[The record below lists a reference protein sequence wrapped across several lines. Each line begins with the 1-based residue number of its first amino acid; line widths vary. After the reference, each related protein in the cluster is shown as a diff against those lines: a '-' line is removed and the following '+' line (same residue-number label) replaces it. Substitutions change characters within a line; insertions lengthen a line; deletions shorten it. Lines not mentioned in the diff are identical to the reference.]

1 MPILLLGH
9 NKRSM
14 DFWQEV
20 YWDNTVEDYAWF
32 LGAVVAALLLQRWV
46 SLLISKIMYL
56 IFKRFDN
63 ESVGHSEF
71 ERLLNAPLQ
80 LIVFLIV
87 FKIGSNHIEF
97 PEAWGLTKPPAFG
110 VILVLEKLYGS
121 ILLFAFG
128 FLGFRIVE
136 FLGAIFLARAQKTES
151 KSDDQLVP
159 FLRDILKV
167 FVVLVI
173 LLAFMAKIMDVNVA
187 ALVAGLGVGGVA
199 IALASKETLENLL
212 GSFTIFL
219 DKPFAVGDMV
229 TIDGITGTVE
239 RVGVRSTRIRTLDR
253 SYVTV
258 PNKKLTE
265 SNLDNLTLRS
275 QRRGRF
281 MVGLVYSTKAESI
294 KKIVEEIQIYLDQ
307 HPETSMDGV
316 VRFYEYGESS
326 LNILVQYFVNT
337 MDWDLYLKIRED
349 INFKI
354 MEIVLRNGSSF
365 AFPSRSLYFE
375 NPLNTNQQTS

>member
-1 MPILLLGH
+1 
-9 NKRSM
+9 M

-20 YWDNTVEDYAWF
+20 YWGNTIEDYAWF
-32 LGAVVAALLLQRWV
+32 LGALVAALLLQKWV
-46 SLLISKIMYL
+46 SLLISKIIYL

-63 ESVGHSEF
+63 ESVGHTEF

-80 LIVFLIV
+80 FIVFLIV
-87 FKIGSNHIEF
+87 FKTGSNHIEF
-97 PEAWGLTKPPAFG
+97 PEAWGLVKPPEFG
-110 VILVLEKLYGS
+110 VILVLEKVFSSL
-121 ILLFAFG
+121 LLFAFG

-136 FLGAIFLARAQKTES
+136 FLGAIFLARAQQTES

-167 FVVLVI
+167 FVVIIIVM
-173 LLAFMAKIMDVNVA
+173 AFMAKVFDVNIT

-239 RVGVRSTRIRTLDR
+239 RVGVRSTRIRKLDR
-253 SYVTV
+253 SYVTF

-281 MVGLVYSTKAESI
+281 MVGLVYSTKA
-294 KKIVEEIQIYLDQ
+294 
-307 HPETSMDGV
+307 
-316 VRFYEYGESS
+316 
-326 LNILVQYFVNT
+326 
-337 MDWDLYLKIRED
+337 
-349 INFKI
+349 
-354 MEIVLRNGSSF
+354 
-365 AFPSRSLYFE
+365 
-375 NPLNTNQQTS
+375 